1 MLYQMEKN
9 FARLGQSQIKSAY
22 GEFLESCHKHPSFP
36 ELFDH
41 PPVLVQNYFTRQIS
55 RIERNYNLD
64 ALLIMDEN
72 SQLLF
77 GSEYGKSLYKPLS
90 DKNSIY
96 HYTEK
101 IPLPLT
107 RKNEQATA
115 KKVYALLAFSFK
127 FPELISLQKNLLQGG
142 TYLFLFLF
150 ILSVFTVKKLSDRAF
165 DQQQMYE
172 EQKKVM
178 EFGQLAAG
186 VAHDIR
192 NPLTIVMMHIQELC
206 EMHEG
211 DMETISLLTRSRKV
225 LNRINHTISSLMV
238 FNRENLSF
246 REKINPDNLI
256 CEITE
261 LNPEIKELLKINMD
275 PIEIT
280 GNHDLL
286 YRMLN
291 NLIQNALEAVSEN
304 VKPLITVEGHK
315 TTDNCYKIEVID
327 NGKGVENLE
336 TLFQPFLTSK
346 EKGIGLGL
354 LVVKDAVMQHNGKIT
369 VSKNSPQGT
378 CFQIHIPIDGNR

>member
-1 MLYQMEKN
+1 MEKN

-22 GEFLESCHKHPSFP
+22 GEFLENCQKHPSFY
-36 ELFDH
+36 ELFKN
-41 PPVLVQNYFTRQIS
+41 PSILVQNYFTRQIT

-64 ALLIMDEN
+64 ALIIVDED
-72 SQLLF
+72 SRLLF
-77 GSEYGKSLYKPLS
+77 GSEYGKSLHKPLATE
-90 DKNSIY
+90 KNFY

-101 IPLPLT
+101 IPLPL
-107 RKNEQATA
+107 KNEQTPE
-115 KKVYALLAFSFK
+115 KKLYALFAFSFK

-165 DQQQMYE
+165 DQQQIYE
-172 EQKKVM
+172 EQKRVM

-211 DMETISLLTRSRKV
+211 DTETISILAKSRKV

-246 REKINPDNLI
+246 KEKINLNNLI
-256 CEITE
+256 YEIIE
-261 LNPEIKELLKINMD
+261 LNPELKKMVKIELE
-275 PIEIT
+275 PVEIT

-291 NLIQNALEAVSEN
+291 NLMQNAFEAVTQTET
-304 VKPLITVEGHK
+304 PLIEVNGSK
-315 TTDNCYKIEVID
+315 TTNNYYEIKVTD
-327 NGKGVENLE
+327 NGKGVKNLE
-336 TLFQPFLTSK
+336 TLFQPFLTTK

-354 LVVKDAVMQHNGKIT
+354 LVIKDAVAQHNGKIT
-369 VSKNSPQGT
+369 VHKNSPQGT
-378 CFQIHIPIDGNR
+378 CFQIHIPVDGNR